1 MTKEKKPPRHSS
13 RLLPRHRDRSGRSS
27 KRDAGKSLSLLLSSS
42 HLSFSVWCGL
52 AFLIHSSGPV
62 LGLSD
67 EEGSDTDQINRT
79 FPGVCNDTKQ
89 EFTHDAGTKGC
100 NVTYGILTDVNA
112 SNGTN
117 SSTSHQEPENSR
129 LCRPSTYGLDDI
141 LRSLVGYPPLIC
153 QSHLKPPKKQ
163 EQHQQPGKLL
173 NPGFYHHHH
182 HHHTYLNFEEFRSTR
197 SREKG
202 LGIPTWFVNITHRLE
217 PDGTE
222 YNYASALKGAKVVA
236 HNKESKGASNILGKD
251 HDKYLRNPCSVGV
264 KFVVIELT
272 EETLVDAVRIANFEH
287 YSSNFK
293 DFELSGSLSYP
304 TETWTPLGKFVA
316 DNVKHIQSFKLP
328 EPKWLRYLK
337 LSLLSHYGSEFYCTL
352 SVLEVYGIDAIERM
366 LEDLIV
372 VSPPEP
378 NSTLLPS
385 QSPEA
390 GSAEKVSESKTYAN
404 DTSSEKVESVDNKKT
419 VNGKIP
425 DPVMGVRQQS
435 NARIPAD
442 TVLKILMQKVRSL
455 ELNLSVLEEY
465 IKELNEREGEVL
477 PELDR
482 EISRMSVLLEKEET
496 EIRDIMKWKEITV
509 EALDRENSMLRSEI
523 EKVARYQTS
532 LESKELAV
540 LAVSLFFFCCALFKL
555 VSSCASVFSGASPSV
570 LQSYGGWILIL
581 LSSSITLCITL
592 LYS

>member
-509 EALDRENSMLRSEI
+509 L
-523 EKVARYQTS
+523 
-532 LESKELAV
+532 LA
-540 LAVSLFFFCCALFKL
+540 
-555 VSSCASVFSGASPSV
+555 
-570 LQSYGGWILIL
+570 
-581 LSSSITLCITL
+581 T
-592 LYS
+592 